1 MKRTRKYVGLDVHQA
16 STVVSVRGES
26 GRVIWRTVLPTEA
39 EALLEFVG
47 GMQGS
52 VQVAFEEGTQAQ
64 WLYDL
69 LVGVVER
76 VVVCDRRGERRRGN
90 KGDVKDAERLSEDL
104 WRGRVRPV
112 YHGGGERGL
121 RLKELSRAYRNLV
134 EGSRRAMQ
142 RLKALYR
149 ARGIRTAG
157 RRLYHPARRA
167 EWLGKL
173 EDAGARLRAEL
184 LFRELD
190 VLREL
195 REEAKRA
202 LVAEARR
209 DPAWEV
215 LKTIPYLGPVRLA
228 LLLAVMQT
236 PWRFRTKRN
245 LWAYVGLAVV
255 TQTSSEYDWQDG
267 QAVRR
272 LRPAMT
278 RGLNRNGNRVL
289 KEVFK
294 GAAAAAV
301 GRPGPFRDFYEGLL
315 ERGKRPAMARVTLA
329 RKIAAVMLSVWKT
342 GEAFDPAKLSM
353 QAQ

>member
-1 MKRTRKYVGLDVHQA
+1 RRRSGCWPTWEREWRRARPVRAASGGAHRARGRGERASSRRGFWSFVSRCLSVSRGVRGGRGGGVRRERGELHLTHVESTPLGATMESMKTRGSHQGAALMKRTRKYVGLDVHQA

-173 EDAGARLRAEL
+173 EDAGARLRA
-184 LFRELD
+184 
-190 VLREL
+190 
-195 REEAKRA
+195 
-202 LVAEARR
+202 
-209 DPAWEV
+209 
-215 LKTIPYLGPVRLA
+215 
-228 LLLAVMQT
+228 
-236 PWRFRTKRN
+236 
-245 LWAYVGLAVV
+245 
-255 TQTSSEYDWQDG
+255 
-267 QAVRR
+267 
-272 LRPAMT
+272 
-278 RGLNRNGNRVL
+278 
-289 KEVFK
+289 
-294 GAAAAAV
+294 
-301 GRPGPFRDFYEGLL
+301 
-315 ERGKRPAMARVTLA
+315 
-329 RKIAAVMLSVWKT
+329 
-342 GEAFDPAKLSM
+342 
-353 QAQ
+353 

>member
-1 MKRTRKYVGLDVHQA
+1 LDGEIAGSVSRGAFLTHVESTPLGATMESMKTRGSHQGAALMKRTRKYVGLDVHQA

-39 EALLEFVG
+39 EALLEVVG
-47 GMQGS
+47 GVQGS
-52 VQVAFEEGTQAQ
+52 VQVAVEEGTQAQ
-64 WLYDL
+64 WRYDL

-173 EDAGARLRAEL
+173 EDAGARLRCHPRL
-184 LFRELD
+184 Y
-190 VLREL
+190 
-195 REEAKRA
+195 
-202 LVAEARR
+202 RR
-209 DPAWEV
+209 
-215 LKTIPYLGPVRLA
+215 
-228 LLLAVMQT
+228 Q
-236 PWRFRTKRN
+236 N
-245 LWAYVGLAVV
+245 H
-255 TQTSSEYDWQDG
+255 
-267 QAVRR
+267 R
-272 LRPAMT
+272 LR
-278 RGLNRNGNRVL
+278 
-289 KEVFK
+289 
-294 GAAAAAV
+294 
-301 GRPGPFRDFYEGLL
+301 
-315 ERGKRPAMARVTLA
+315 
-329 RKIAAVMLSVWKT
+329 I
-342 GEAFDPAKLSM
+342 
-353 QAQ
+353 